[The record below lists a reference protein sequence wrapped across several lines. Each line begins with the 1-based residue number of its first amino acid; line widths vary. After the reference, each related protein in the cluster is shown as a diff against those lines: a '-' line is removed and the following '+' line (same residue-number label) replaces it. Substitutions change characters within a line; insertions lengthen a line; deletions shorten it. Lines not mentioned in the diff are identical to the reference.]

1 MPLARSVRYAALSAL
16 LPAVCGCELLDQMSD
31 DSTAGV
37 GITLEFPGWVSH
49 AHLAVGDR
57 DTVRAVAQTGGWP
70 SRVKYD
76 SANEPRRF
84 RYSSSNAS
92 VASVDEDGVV
102 RAITVGATELV
113 ASVDG
118 ISSLPMRLAVSPPA
132 SSLRAEPALVAAL
145 VGDSFAISI
154 KALNSTGQSVSGVIF
169 NVGLDTTQWAVT
181 SQPREG
187 DWQLHTPIVLHFQAK
202 MAGHVRI
209 TATVSH
215 ERAESRFQASVPV
228 EVRSP

>member
-1 MPLARSVRYAALSAL
+1 MPLASAVRDAVFCIL
-16 LPAVCGCELLDQMSD
+16 LPALCGCELLEQASD

-37 GITLEFPGWVSH
+37 GITLELPGWVSH

-57 DTVRAVAQTGGWP
+57 DTVRAVAQTGSWP
-70 SRVKYD
+70 PRVKYD

-84 RYSSSNAS
+84 RYLSSNPLI
-92 VASVDEDGVV
+92 ASVDENGIV
-102 RAITVGATELV
+102 RAIAVGATDLV

-118 ISSLPMRLAVSPPA
+118 VNSLPMRLAVSPPA
-132 SSLRAEPALVAAL
+132 SSLQAEPALVTAL

-154 KALNSTGQSVSGVIF
+154 KALNSIGESVSGVIF
-169 NVGLDTTQWAVT
+169 NVGVDTTHWAVT

-202 MAGHVRI
+202 MAGRLRI

-215 ERAESRFQASVPV
+215 ERAASRHRATIPV
-228 EVRSP
+228 EVREP